1 MIYDDFLLLLINMF
15 SNFIFNFFQFY
26 IYFNIYLIFIL
37 FKPKIIENKRRN
49 YRRGWKATTSSFLN
63 RLGEIFI
70 SNLKWTV
77 KM

>member
-37 FKPKIIENKRRN
+37 FKLKIIENKRRN